1 MNEDIIAIF
10 IPIIGIIMGV
20 GAAIVGILSRHRQQL
35 QRVELRHK
43 ERVVA
48 MEKGLELPPE
58 LADLDIRR
66 PRYLLKG
73 LVWTFGG
80 VAAYFPL
87 DSLAGSDEAMLAVVP
102 VAIGLAYL
110 VFYFVQG
117 RREEITA
124 AGDAAAR

>member
-1 MNEDIIAIF
+1 MNEGIVAIF
-10 IPIIGIIMGV
+10 IPIIAIIMGISA
-20 GAAIVGILSRHRQQL
+20 GIVGIVSRHRQQL

-48 MEKGLELPPE
+48 MEKGLEPPPE
-58 LADLDIRR
+58 LADDGVRR

-73 LVWTFGG
+73 LVWSFAG

-87 DSLAGSDEAMLAVVP
+87 ASLAGEDESMLAVVP

-117 RREEITA
+117 RHEE
-124 AGDAAAR
+124 AAAASQTPPR